1 MRFSCQGRSRDSG
14 AKQPLQGNSMSV
26 KSAKQISQKYRF
38 YICPIRTA
46 TETENQIGMWQLVL
60 DNTRPMP
67 DFHVKN
73 HIYDL
78 LSSIIKGF
86 PALILCA
93 KCWKPSSTSGCCS
106 YFEIQRYSCLRLL
119 SAVKAVHSNSLL
131 RCRVRFPS
139 LMTYRIDIKN
149 DRIGKVTVFHKGFAL
164 E

>member
-106 YFEIQRYSCLRLL
+106 YFEIQRL
-119 SAVKAVHSNSLL
+119 SVGLVKFNTYCNLP
-131 RCRVRFPS
+131 RV
-139 LMTYRIDIKN
+139 TATQN
-149 DRIGKVTVFHKGFAL
+149 KGCCNNPWIFIL
-164 E
+164 SKLCKLGLYCII